1 MAASASG
8 PLAAAVARIADALV
22 TRSNSETQPC
32 TRVFCDK
39 ALRHL
44 IVSSAFGDDI
54 VKMTH
59 ITVTESI
66 FSLQIIVLKTID
78 ARRSAQLR
86 MRPLAPSHKITL
98 LAAIKIF
105 LALTSTTNS
114 YNCIICTSVRHVQLT
129 FIKGSHNEQGGRLR
143 Q

>member
-1 MAASASG
+1 
-8 PLAAAVARIADALV
+8 
-22 TRSNSETQPC
+22 
-32 TRVFCDK
+32 VFCDK

-44 IVSSAFGDDI
+44 IVSSAFDDDP

-59 ITVTESI
+59 ITATESI
-66 FSLQIIVLKTID
+66 FSLQIIVIKTID
-78 ARRSAQLR
+78 ARRSAQLQ
-86 MRPLAPSHKITL
+86 MRPPAPSYKIAL

-105 LALTSTTNS
+105 LALTSMTNPCD
-114 YNCIICTSVRHVQLT
+114 CIICTSVRHVQLT